1 MTTATDLRCPGALHA
16 VPARDGLLARIRIPG
31 GLLAPAQLATLGRLA
46 RRCGSGIVEITAR
59 ANVQLRGLDA
69 ERTDEL
75 ADGLTEAG
83 LLVSATHDRV
93 RNIVASPFAGIDPT
107 ERLDVRPFVRALDR
121 GLVADAELAALPAKF
136 AFVLD
141 GGGRPF
147 DPGRSDLALTA
158 VAAASGEV
166 LTAVSRSAA
175 VRRAWDFP
183 SIER

>member
-93 RNIVASPFAGIDPT
+93 RNIVASPLAWIDPD
-107 ERLDVRPFVRALDR
+107 ERLDVRPFVRSLHCGSGRGRRARGAPGELGYRPALLR
-121 GLVADAELAALPAKF
+121 QP
-136 AFVLD
+136 
-141 GGGRPF
+141 
-147 DPGRSDLALTA
+147 
-158 VAAASGEV
+158 
-166 LTAVSRSAA
+166 SRSRLFRSRAHG
-175 VRRAWDFP
+175 RRGGLGA
-183 SIER
+183 RC